1 MEDYFMNKEIIEGKY
16 NKQFLIYLL
25 SGYNIKE
32 IAQKLELNTGAIR
45 NLTKHLYSKFG
56 AVNKPSLAY
65 QVLKQKFIKPSEL
78 VAYIKP

>member
-1 MEDYFMNKEIIEGKY
+1 MNKEIIEGEY
-16 NKQFLIYLL
+16 DKQFLIYLL

-32 IAQKLELNTGAIR
+32 IARKLELNTGAIR

-56 AVNKPSLAY
+56 AVKKPSLAY
-65 QVLKQKFIKPSEL
+65 QVLRQKFIKPSEL

>member
-1 MEDYFMNKEIIEGKY
+1 MNKEIIEGEY
-16 NKQFLIYLL
+16 DKQFLIYLL
-25 SGYNIKE
+25 SGYKIEE

>member
-1 MEDYFMNKEIIEGKY
+1 MNKEIIEGKY
-16 NKQFLIYLL
+16 DKQFLIYLL

-78 VAYIKP
+78 VAYVKP

>member
-1 MEDYFMNKEIIEGKY
+1 MNKEILEGKY
-16 NKQFLIYLL
+16 DKQFLIYLL

-45 NLTKHLYSKFG
+45 NLTKHLYSKFV